1 MKLNVTHQKHGL
13 FMEEL
18 LLQDLQVPL
27 LLLQLSTY
35 ILLSVRVHSHWL
47 NIRKVGVKVHPN

>member
-1 MKLNVTHQKHGL
+1 MIKGGKMKLNVTHQKHGL

-35 ILLSVRVHSHWL
+35 ILLSVRVHSH
-47 NIRKVGVKVHPN
+47 